1 MRKRQKRE
9 ALLAAKLALLCLFVL
24 AAAEYGT
31 LFRDGPV
38 DASARRSVGGQQQV
52 DVRVDPSGMEV
63 EVPPGMEV
71 EFSHP
76 MITGPGR
83 VRIFKYVERGG
94 NVRCC
99 CYCCYYSC
107 GYPSA
112 AATLATTTA
121 PRPVYYTTSTTSLT
135 PSPTHLALS
144 LSRYKDH
151 QK

>member
-83 VRIFKYVERGG
+83 VRIFKYVE
-94 NVRCC
+94 
-99 CYCCYYSC
+99 
-107 GYPSA
+107 A
-112 AATLATTTA
+112 AATAATTPAATP
-121 PRPVYYTTSTTSLT
+121 PRQLRWPPRLHRALCTTLLVLLHSLPHLPTS
-135 PSPTHLALS
+135 PSLS
-144 LSRYKDH
+144 LGTRITRSD
-151 QK
+151 